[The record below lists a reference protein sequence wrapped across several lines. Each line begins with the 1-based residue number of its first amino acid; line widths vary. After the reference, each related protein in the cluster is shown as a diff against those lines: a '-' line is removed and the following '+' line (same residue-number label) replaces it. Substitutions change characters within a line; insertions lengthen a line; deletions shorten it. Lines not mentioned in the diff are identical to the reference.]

1 MFFFF
6 FEQDTLDL
14 IQQSLLGDEILE
26 VGSIHQD
33 YAYDYILPNGCQL
46 LGYPPNTIVDV
57 KKRLVPGLFSILIA
71 DAKKTYDTKEF
82 NKFIVIYEE
91 GQIYEDWIPN
101 EINDFLSF
109 ISKEQL
115 KEKISANKIEYKQ
128 KDWKKD
134 RDLRIMKLRKELSE
148 GQNTLFVGAGL
159 SSSLNVPD
167 WSKLLKLVLGQIR
180 KDNPDYPTYRLIK
193 KESKD
198 SNLLVARFIKDITIR
213 NKKSLITSIR
223 SNLYKKVRPDS
234 DMVDAVIDLLK
245 LNRIG
250 EVITYNYDTLLEQ
263 HMSDEE
269 INNTPIDGHNKRVKN
284 AIPVMHVHGVIHPN
298 DTSFDENVVLSEDEY
313 HLLYRDSYHWANVAQ
328 LYALTHTTCI
338 FVGLSMTDPSLR
350 RLLDIAYQQGSGD
363 VDHYAFL
370 IRNEF
375 DCHKQTED
383 IFSKMGV
390 SIIWCDNR
398 GDVPTQIFRVCNI

>member
-6 FEQDTLDL
+6 FEQDTIDL
-14 IQQSLLGDEILE
+14 IEQSLLGEEALK
-26 VGSIHQD
+26 VGSIHKD

-57 KKRLVPGLFSILIA
+57 KKRLVPGLFSIIIS
-71 DAKKTYDTKEF
+71 DAKKTYEIGGF

-91 GQIYEDWIPN
+91 GQIYKDWIPN
-101 EINDFLSF
+101 EINNYLYF
-109 ISKEQL
+109 ISKEHL
-115 KEKISANKIEYKQ
+115 KEKISAIKIEYKQ

-134 RDLRIMKLRKELSE
+134 RDLRIMKLRKEISE

-167 WSKLLKLVLGQIR
+167 WSNLLKIVLGQIR
-180 KDNPDYPTYRLIK
+180 KYNTDYPTYRLIR

-198 SNLLVARFIKDITIR
+198 SNLLVARYIKDITVR
-213 NKKSLITSIR
+213 NKKSLVTSIR
-223 SNLYKKVRPDS
+223 RYLYRRVQSDSNY
-234 DMVDAVIDLLK
+234 MNAVIDLLK

-263 HMSDEE
+263 HMNDAE
-269 INNTPIDGHNKRVKN
+269 INNTSIDGHNKRVKN

-338 FVGLSMTDPSLR
+338 FVGLSMADPSLR

-383 IFSKMGV
+383 LFSKMGV
-390 SIIWCDNR
+390 SVIWCENR
-398 GDVPTQIFRVCNI
+398 DDVPKQIFRVCNR